1 MLVAA
6 ILAAIIAVAVVATG
20 GAALVLI
27 GAIAGAAFGA
37 VIGSLLCGQLVVK
50 VRKWK
55 DSKSNFTI
63 FGIDTITGDH
73 TMICPIFGDEI
84 SFNPNIKT
92 WTQAYAIGI
101 SNFIKGVAEG
111 AMVGGMIAMSGGLIS
126 GGGFRSLFAGGGRG
140 FLQGT
145 LNLVKVAP
153 RSLLTNLRLGITGR
167 NTYKVLDGTT
177 AYLDTYGTTG
187 EASLDDFKKGVK
199 KSTFTDIN
207 AIENIYTTGGTT
219 QDYCALA
226 MLLLGGGKSKG
237 TGKNHVVNE
246 PHSSGKTT
254 QNKNH
259 ATEGV
264 HTKPADPGH
273 KAVSPDNK
281 GGHVDEPTPKTKPK
295 AEKPKEKKPD
305 GNETHSDKD
314 AKVENK
320 LKPGTPEHKAN
331 RWDRYQKRK
340 KIRL

>member
-1 MLVAA
+1 
-6 ILAAIIAVAVVATG
+6 
-20 GAALVLI
+20 
-27 GAIAGAAFGA
+27 
-37 VIGSLLCGQLVVK
+37 
-50 VRKWK
+50 
-55 DSKSNFTI
+55 
-63 FGIDTITGDH
+63 
-73 TMICPIFGDEI
+73 MICPIFGDEI

-219 QDYCALA
+219 QDYCALG

-320 LKPGTPEHKAN
+320 LKPGTPGHKAN
-331 RWDRYQKRK
+331 RWDRYQKK
-340 KIRL
+340 EEN